1 MPWSQK
7 NSYPE
12 RKKDQICPSCKQILL
27 NEPYTNDANKKM
39 KEKER
44 MNIDPL
50 FIKPSDNNA
59 VARVKLVLQYFKAL
73 ASYVQIAFFVFITF
87 ILFIVG
93 IFAA

>member
-1 MPWSQK
+1 MPWLQK

-12 RKKDQICPSCKQILL
+12 RKKDQICPSYNQILL
-27 NEPYTNDANKKM
+27 NEPYTNDAKKKM

>member
-1 MPWSQK
+1 MQK

-12 RKKDQICPSCKQILL
+12 QKKGQICPSCNQILL